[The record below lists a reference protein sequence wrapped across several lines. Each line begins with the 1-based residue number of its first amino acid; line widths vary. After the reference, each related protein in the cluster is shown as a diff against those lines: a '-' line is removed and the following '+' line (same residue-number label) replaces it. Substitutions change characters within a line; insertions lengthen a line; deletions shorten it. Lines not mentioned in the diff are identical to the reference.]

1 MYISILSSFMNDQE
15 KNIEEFY
22 GIKNYKIL
30 CTLLFELS
38 LIKIK
43 LEQSKHFNIILF
55 YIFYNILNQKS
66 ITRIFKVLFS
76 KQLGLLL

>member
-30 CTLLFELS
+30 CILLFELS

-43 LEQSKHFNIILF
+43 L
-55 YIFYNILNQKS
+55 
-66 ITRIFKVLFS
+66 
-76 KQLGLLL
+76 